1 MGAVEADQTHNCHR
15 PSRTGKSTSIF
26 SVLFFVLLFFFM
38 RGAWPLSEQNGFW
51 SFNISVFVR
60 IECGAWP
67 LSDQNGSWSF
77 NILVFVRIECGA
89 WPLSDQNGSWSSQ
102 PFSICQDGVCNSAFS

>member
-1 MGAVEADQTHNCHR
+1 MKRGLKEEIKGVSLHQMGAVEADQTHNCHR

-67 LSDQNGSWSF
+67 LSDQNGSWS
-77 NILVFVRIECGA
+77 
-89 WPLSDQNGSWSSQ
+89 SQ